1 VISAMISKYQ
11 RAEFYQIF
19 IPYHNLN

>member
-1 VISAMISKYQ
+1 VIAAMISKYQ

>member
-1 VISAMISKYQ
+1 VIPAMISKYQ
-11 RAEFYQIF
+11 RAGFYQIF